1 MDGMYLSCHM
11 GSLITPSLYY
21 QTCRQTAVKQ
31 RIPSRLSET
40 AQHSDNEPRLTS
52 VHISAAISPVIIKL
66 HRADRQIHINE
77 RSGALDLAQLNVSAL
92 TLATV
97 PTSRK
102 WCSTWTLIIWD
113 VVKTPLQSGNDI
125 WTFSHGLIESEF
137 LYRLNQISSEV
148 RVSEKIFIQL
158 LSFFFPTDLLKIR
171 RETNNIKDLL
181 RSTTYIFILNIMWVS
196 TELSIFKEKAEYVE
210 YWVGCSPSQMNQ
222 VLV

>member
-1 MDGMYLSCHM
+1 M

-31 RIPSRLSET
+31 RIPLRLSET
-40 AQHSDNEPRLTS
+40 AQHSDNELRLTS

-66 HRADRQIHINE
+66 HQADRQIHINE

-125 WTFSHGLIESEF
+125 WTFSHGLIEF
-137 LYRLNQISSEV
+137 LYWLHQISCEV

-158 LSFFFPTDLLKIR
+158 LLFFVTTDLLKIR
-171 RETNNIKDLL
+171 GETNDIKDLL
-181 RSTTYIFILNIMWVS
+181 RSMTYIFILNITWVS

-210 YWVGCSPSQMNQ
+210 YWVGRSPSQMNQ

>member
-1 MDGMYLSCHM
+1 MYLSCHM

-31 RIPSRLSET
+31 RIPLRLSET

-77 RSGALDLAQLNVSAL
+77 RSGALDLAQLNVSTL

-125 WTFSHGLIESEF
+125 WTFSHGLIEF
-137 LYRLNQISSEV
+137 LYRLNQISCEV
-148 RVSEKIFIQL
+148 RVTEKIFIQL
-158 LSFFFPTDLLKIR
+158 LSFFVTTDLLKIR
-171 RETNNIKDLL
+171 GETNYIKDLL
-181 RSTTYIFILNIMWVS
+181 RSMTYIFIWNITWVS
-196 TELSIFKEKAEYVE
+196 TELSIFKEKAEYIE